1 MTVWLTSWYPNRT
14 DPYNGDFIRRHAVA
28 YATQGPLMVIHV
40 AKGDFP
46 AERISYGNLTEW
58 IIYVRGGA
66 WATTR
71 AYLRAL
77 RSLDRS
83 EPSPGNAAPRVRGI
97 HVHVCMNAGL
107 AALWARFFWKIPY
120 VVTEHYT
127 SYIPG
132 SPGYVG
138 KRSFLYRF
146 MNRLIL
152 ERASGIHSVSSFL
165 LDRMGE
171 VAVLPATRV
180 VIPNAVDTRLFRPG
194 TPTEVFRF
202 VHISSFLPHKNVPGM
217 LEAFAELAQR
227 RTDWELVLIGPAT
240 PRTEGNI
247 RWTGE
252 LPYESVAAELRQ
264 AHALVHFS
272 RIENQPCVIS
282 EALCCGVPVVAA
294 AVGGI
299 PEVIDASNGVLDASV
314 EGLCK
319 VMDTHFDRTEIATRA
334 AGVHAYEVVG
344 AALRKFK

>member
-1 MTVWLTSWYPNRT
+1 MTVWLASWYPNRT
-14 DPYNGDFIRRHAVA
+14 DPYNGDFIRRHALA
-28 YATQGPLMVIHV
+28 YATQAPLTVIHV

-66 WATTR
+66 VATLR

-77 RSLDRS
+77 RTLPRPSLL
-83 EPSPGNAAPRVRGI
+83 

-107 AALWARFFWKIPY
+107 AALWAKFFWKVPY
-120 VVTEHYT
+120 LVTEHYT

-132 SPGYVG
+132 SPGYFG
-138 KRSFLYRF
+138 RRPFLYRF

-152 ERASGIHSVSSFL
+152 EKASGIHSVSSFL
-165 LDRMGE
+165 LDRMEE
-171 VAVLPATRV
+171 VAVLPPVRV
-180 VIPNAVDTRLFRPG
+180 VIPNAVDTRLFRL
-194 TPTEVFRF
+194 EVPSATFRF
-202 VHISSFLPHKNVPGM
+202 VHISSFLPHKNVPAM
-217 LEAFAELAQR
+217 LEAFAALAQR

-240 PRTEGNI
+240 ARTEGNI

-252 LPYESVAAELRQ
+252 LAYESVAAELRV
-264 AHALVHFS
+264 AHALVLFS
-272 RIENQPCVIS
+272 GIENQPCVIS

-294 AVGGI
+294 PVGGI

-314 EGLCK
+314 EGLCRI
-319 VMDTHFDRTEIATRA
+319 MDTHFDRLAISLRA
-334 AGVHAYEVVG
+334 SASHAYGVVG